1 MKKLYAIIV
10 LSLLIMPTLGHVAGA
25 QGGYYISEEAYQ
37 EREAYQDYQES
48 KADMEELELE
58 RKVAAFEEQEEKE
71 QAEADEANKQL
82 LMYVVLGVGGIILI
96 SFLSHLWRRH
106 NRHL

>member
-1 MKKLYAIIV
+1 MKKVYLILV
-10 LSLLIMPTLGHVAGA
+10 LSLLIMPTLGHVASA
-25 QGGYYISEEAYQ
+25 QGGYHISEEAYQ

-71 QAEADEANKQL
+71 QAEADKANKRL
-82 LMYVVLGVGGIILI
+82 LVYVVVGVSGIMLAYYLG
-96 SFLSHLWRRH
+96 HLWQKYSRR
-106 NRHL
+106 